1 MRVSGSSTDM
11 VRFNTYYTESSY
23 IGWDKPAVVVVLVFH
38 TSAASKVTHVLV
50 PEAQLHLIGI
60 FTTENYAL
68 YSIIRIERFEFKKR
82 LLI

>member
-1 MRVSGSSTDM
+1 M
-11 VRFNTYYTESSY
+11 VRLDTYYTESSY
-23 IGWDKPAVVVVLVFH
+23 IGWDKPAAAVVVIVFH

-68 YSIIRIERFEFKKR
+68 YRIIRTERFEFKKR
-82 LLI
+82 LSGLNSEVS